1 MYRRVRFVAGKDA
14 GGRRSRSC
22 GDDEDAGQRRIWPAR
37 RLDDFRERPL
47 VEPDEHTPLGAD
59 QGPNDPALH
68 DRVDRRVG
76 GGVVDHHQ
84 RS

>member
-47 VEPDEHTPLGAD
+47 VEPDEHTPLGAE
-59 QGPNDPALH
+59 QGPTIRPSTTGSTGELAA
-68 DRVDRRVG
+68 V
-76 GGVVDHHQ
+76 
-84 RS
+84 